1 MSVSVNAIISNTVDY
16 LTESVTAEKLK
27 FAESDD
33 PQDLTKL
40 MDMIADL
47 GFQTDFSLMKS
58 AVEVQEVYD
67 IYRNRPAEESN
78 LEIRLLLSL
87 SSHIY
92 NILMDEF
99 HTNTNMDSWET
110 YLSKLAKLITLHSRV
125 DVTLSCQDESLLTG
139 MDYKE
144 WKSLLTNNPWLV
156 AAVTIQ
162 YIPSYYLTTLL
173 LGLPREPTMAVDDE
187 A

>member
-1 MSVSVNAIISNTVDY
+1 MTVSVNAIISNTVDY

-27 FAESDD
+27 FAESGD

-40 MDMIADL
+40 IDMIADL

-67 IYRNRPAEESN
+67 IYRNRPPEESN
-78 LEIRLLLSL
+78 LEIRLLLNL

-92 NILMDEF
+92 NTLMDEF
-99 HTNTNMDSWET
+99 QSNSNIDSWESYIT
-110 YLSKLAKLITLHSRV
+110 RLAKLITLHSQV
-125 DVTLSCQDESLLTG
+125 DPSSSCQDESLLTG
-139 MDYKE
+139 MDTKE
-144 WKSLLTNNPWLV
+144 WKTLLVNNPWLV

-173 LGLPREPTMAVDDE
+173 LGLEREPQMAAGDE
-187 A
+187 T